1 VRSTGIFYEADVLVA
16 LELIDLG
23 LTPDAGGYLFTV
35 AEWESRAAGYACF
48 GLNPMT
54 DTVYDLYWIAVD
66 RALQGQGIG
75 RQILTEVE
83 ARVRELGGRMLMIE
97 TGGKASYAPTRAFY
111 LACDYREV
119 ARVPDYYRVGDDK
132 VMFAKVLKQDR
143 P

>member
-1 VRSTGIFYEADVLVA
+1 MRSTGIFYEADVLVA

-23 LTPDAGGYLFTV
+23 LTPGAGGYLFAV
-35 AEWESRAAGYACF
+35 AESESRAVGYACF

-54 DTVYDLYWIAVD
+54 DNVYDLYWIAVD
-66 RALQGQGIG
+66 RTLQGQGIG
-75 RQILTEVE
+75 RQILAEVE

-132 VMFAKVLKQDR
+132 VMFAKVLKQER